1 MVVKLCVVVVKIIK
15 IKICGI
21 TNSEDASYAVK
32 FGADALGFIFFPG
45 SPRFIEF
52 TDARAIVSSI
62 PPFVSKIG
70 LFVNP
75 SHDIVENC
83 IKNVG
88 IDTLQ
93 FHGNESSEFC
103 SVFGLPWIKTI
114 SVDATTDIRKKV
126 AQYENASAY
135 LFDTKKP
142 DSFGGTGQ
150 VFDWN
155 LIPKDLTKPII
166 LAGGLGIENIEDA
179 IKIPELYAVDVC
191 SGVEQEKGKKS
202 KTLMNDFIEK
212 VRRIN

>member
-1 MVVKLCVVVVKIIK
+1 MAKLCVVEVKKIK

-21 TNSEDASYAVK
+21 TNLEDAHDAVK

-52 TDARAIVSSI
+52 MDAKAIISSI
-62 PPFVSKIG
+62 PPFVAKIG

-75 SHDIVENC
+75 SRDIVEDC

-93 FHGNESSEFC
+93 FHGDESSEFC
-103 SVFGLPWIKTI
+103 SIFGLPWIKTI
-114 SVDATTDIRKKV
+114 SVDAKTDIKKRA
-126 AQYENASAY
+126 AQYESASAY
-135 LFDTKKP
+135 LFDTKKS

-155 LIPKDLTKPII
+155 VIPKDLTKPII
-166 LAGGLGIENIEDA
+166 LAGGLRIENIEDA
-179 IKIPELYAVDVC
+179 VKIPELYAVDVC

-202 KTLMNDFIEK
+202 KMLMHDFIEK